1 VQARLLTN
9 VEQAMAPTWPEGSIR
24 VTVTLTTDE
33 QDMYFEDYL
42 PDRVFR
48 LARVRVTEA
57 GIIEFARRFDPQPYH
72 VDADSD
78 EARAYG
84 GVIASGWHTCALV
97 MRSFVE
103 GYLSV
108 ESALP
113 SPGVDELRWHA
124 PVRPGDELSIT
135 VTVLEATASRS
146 KPDRGIVR
154 SHIEAR
160 NQNDVVVLSMTA
172 INFVRRAP
180 AT

>member
-1 VQARLLTN
+1 
-9 VEQAMAPTWPEGSIR
+9 
-24 VTVTLTTDE
+24 
-33 QDMYFEDYL
+33 MYFEDYV
-42 PDRVFR
+42 PQRVFS
-48 LARVRVTEA
+48 LPRVQVTEA
-57 GIIEFARRFDPQPYH
+57 GIVEFARRFDPQPYH
-72 VDADSD
+72 TDPDS
-78 EARAYG
+78 EQARAFG
-84 GVIASGWHTCALV
+84 GVIASGWHTCALA

-103 GYLSV
+103 GYLSP

-113 SPGVDELRWHA
+113 SPGIDELRWHA

-160 NQNDVVVLSMTA
+160 NHDDVIVLSMTA